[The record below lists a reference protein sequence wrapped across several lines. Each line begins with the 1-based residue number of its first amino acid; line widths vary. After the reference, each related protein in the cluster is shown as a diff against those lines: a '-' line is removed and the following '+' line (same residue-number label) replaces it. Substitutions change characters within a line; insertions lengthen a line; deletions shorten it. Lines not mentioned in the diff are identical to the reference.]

1 MTALERAARAIVD
14 KLPPT
19 VGVESGGIMVD
30 IADLQALRRALALT
44 ATQTAATIGDP
55 WVLGNATRTNWP

>member
-1 MTALERAARAIVD
+1 MTALERAARTIVD

-19 VGVESGGIMVD
+19 VAVEQGGVMVD

-44 ATQTAATIGDP
+44 ARVEGVKP
-55 WVLGNATRTNWP
+55 